1 MNRVNSRNDFGHD
14 DNTINIVVVIIII
27 IGWRRGVVVSGVR
40 RMNEVN
46 LANCYTSCYLL
57 LIIITN
63 ITALVLHACVCVCVL
78 RAEKSEV
85 LSEELLELERRVD
98 HIRLVC
104 VDTAQ
109 LLLACQPPAARN
121 TTDPHKRR
129 VRFECVEYSYV
140 HTLLGRIAMRS
151 VQDAACCYAIYRV
164 AQKSGDTKLMT
175 IILSDLDRFTKFFS
189 LEDSLVNLQ

>member
-1 MNRVNSRNDFGHD
+1 M
-14 DNTINIVVVIIII
+14 VVVL
-27 IGWRRGVVVSGVR
+27 RACV
-40 RMNEVN
+40 
-46 LANCYTSCYLL
+46 
-57 LIIITN
+57 
-63 ITALVLHACVCVCVL
+63 CVCVCVL

-140 HTLLGRIAMRS
+140 HTLLGRIAMHR
-151 VQDAACCYAIYRV
+151 
-164 AQKSGDTKLMT
+164 
-175 IILSDLDRFTKFFS
+175 
-189 LEDSLVNLQ
+189 

>member
-1 MNRVNSRNDFGHD
+1 M
-14 DNTINIVVVIIII
+14 
-27 IGWRRGVVVSGVR
+27 
-40 RMNEVN
+40 
-46 LANCYTSCYLL
+46 
-57 LIIITN
+57 
-63 ITALVLHACVCVCVL
+63 
-78 RAEKSEV
+78 

-140 HTLLGRIAMRS
+140 HTLLGRIAMHS
-151 VQDAACCYAIYRV
+151 VKMRPVVTPYTGWRKKAGTQ
-164 AQKSGDTKLMT
+164 
-175 IILSDLDRFTKFFS
+175 
-189 LEDSLVNLQ
+189 NL